1 MLVIRYLLL
10 RLFGNR
16 LARSDGGNVLIIT
29 GLAMP
34 VLCGMAGLAI
44 EGANWYQT
52 RHAMQNAAD
61 TAAVAA
67 ATNGTSSY
75 LDEARA
81 VTATYGFT
89 NGSDDTT
96 VTASNAATCPSGGS
110 TCYSVTISRN
120 VPLLLAQIIGFTGNA
135 TSNGHSAVQVSTTA
149 VAEQGSAPRNYCLV
163 ALAHSMTEDA
173 VAFTS
178 NGAPKADL
186 SGCDIISNASMT
198 CHGSDLLAN
207 YADAAGTN
215 TGCGTIRTSNVT
227 KMDDPYESL
236 SSNIPSDTCPSYPST
251 PTTTNGNLIAA
262 GSYSW
267 TGNKIFC
274 GNVKLNGNVT
284 LTGDDVTIV
293 IENGSLNLNGS
304 TLKTASGAGATI
316 VFTGSNSSSYSHIP
330 TGSGTINIAAP
341 TTGDWSGVAMYQD
354 PNLTTNVNI
363 SYSGNSPAWDITG
376 LVYLPHSQTTF
387 SGIVNKAGN
396 GAECFVM
403 VVDTL
408 TINGTGKIADQ
419 GDCKDAG
426 LDMPPSTLPTRG
438 KLVA

>member
-1 MLVIRYLLL
+1 MRVIGYLLL
-10 RLFGNR
+10 RLFGR
-16 LARSDGGNVLIIT
+16 DLARCDRGNVLLIT

-44 EGANWYQT
+44 EGASWYQT
-52 RHAMQNAAD
+52 RHAMQNAAY

-67 ATNGTSSY
+67 ATNGSSSY

-81 VTATYGFT
+81 VTASYGFT

-96 VTASNAATCPSGGS
+96 VTASNAAACPSGGN

-120 VPLLLAQIIGFTGNA
+120 VPLLLAQIVGFTGTA

-149 VAEQGSAPRNYCLV
+149 VATQGSAPRNYCLV
-163 ALAHSMTEDA
+163 ALANSVTEDA

-227 KMDDPYESL
+227 KMEDPYESL
-236 SSNIPSDTCPSYPST
+236 ASNIPADPCGGSYPAT

-262 GSYSW
+262 GTYNW

-284 LTGDDVTIV
+284 LTGDVTIV
-293 IENGSLNLNGS
+293 IENGSLNLNGK
-304 TLKTASGAGATI
+304 TLKTDTGAGATI
-316 VFTGSNSSSYSHIP
+316 VFTGANDSHYSHIP
-330 TGSGTINIAAP
+330 TGSGTIDIAAP
-341 TTGDWSGVAMYQD
+341 TSGDWSGVAMYQD
-354 PNLTTNVNI
+354 PNLSTNVAI
-363 SYSGNSPAWDITG
+363 SYAGNSPAWDITG

-419 GDCKDAG
+419 GHCKDAG
-426 LDMPPSTLPTRG
+426 LQMPPSTLPSRG